1 MSASSPTPTKKEP
14 RQRIL
19 DAAIRLFSQK
29 GFAAVGVREIAREA
43 GVNLSMISYYYEGK
57 VGILK
62 AIMETFFQGYVQVFD
77 IPDAGQKTPDACAH
91 EIFASIVRFVRRN
104 LELSLVAYNELPLEV
119 PEIAQLKADWVKRMI
134 KRAAWI
140 MERFGLDPSDGIKVG
155 VVGPTLFSMIM
166 MHFRIRAIQQQV
178 FGLRFDDAYYELF
191 TRAGVTFFLDGLRG
205 LAAQNTSQAGV
216 HD

>member
-1 MSASSPTPTKKEP
+1 MSAPPARMKKDP

-43 GVNLSMISYYYEGK
+43 GVNISMISYYYEGK

-62 AIMETFFQGYVQVFD
+62 AIMEMFFQGYVQVFD
-77 IPDAGQKTPDACAH
+77 IPDAEQKDPDACAH
-91 EIFASIVRFVRRN
+91 EIFGNIVRFVRRN

-119 PEIAQLKADWVKRMI
+119 PEIAQLKADWIKRMI

-140 MERFGLDPSDGIKVG
+140 LERFGLDPSDRIKVG

-166 MHFRIRAIQQQV
+166 MHFRIRHIQQEV
-178 FGLRFDDAYYELF
+178 FGLRFDDAYYKLF
-191 TRAGVTFFLDGLRG
+191 TRMGVTLFLEGIRG
-205 LAAQNTSQAGV
+205 LASENSSREQAY
-216 HD
+216 D

>member
-1 MSASSPTPTKKEP
+1 MSARSTRIKKDP

-43 GVNLSMISYYYEGK
+43 GVNISMISYYYEGK

-77 IPDAGQKTPDACAH
+77 IPDAEQKDPDACAH
-91 EIFASIVRFVRRN
+91 EIFGNIVRFVRRN

-119 PEIAQLKADWVKRMI
+119 PEIAQLKADWIMRMI

-140 MERFGLDPSDGIKVG
+140 LERFGLDPSDRIKVG

-166 MHFRIRAIQQQV
+166 MHFRIRHIQQEV

-191 TRAGVTFFLDGLRG
+191 TRMGVTLFLEGIHG
-205 LAAQNTSQAGV
+205 LASQTSSKGWT

>member
-1 MSASSPTPTKKEP
+1 MSAPPTRSKKAP

-19 DAAIRLFSQK
+19 DAALRLFSQK

-77 IPDAGQKTPDACAH
+77 IPDAEQKTPDACAH
-91 EIFASIVRFVRRN
+91 EIFANIVRFVRRN

-119 PEIAQLKADWVKRMI
+119 PEIAQLKADWIVRMI

-140 MERFGLDPSDGIKVG
+140 LKRFGLDPSDRIKVA
-155 VVGPTLFSMIM
+155 VIGPTLFSMIM
-166 MHFRIRAIQQQV
+166 MHFRIRPIQKQV

-191 TRAGVTFFLDGLRG
+191 TRTGVTFFLEGIRG
-205 LAAQNTSQAGV
+205 LASQNSSKGRAN
-216 HD
+216 D